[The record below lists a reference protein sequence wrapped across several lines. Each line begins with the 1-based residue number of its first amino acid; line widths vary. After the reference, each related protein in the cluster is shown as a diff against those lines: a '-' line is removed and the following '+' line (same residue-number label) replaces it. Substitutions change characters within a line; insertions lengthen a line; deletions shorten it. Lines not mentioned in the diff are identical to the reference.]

1 MRYIFAFVGASALLA
16 GGCVAQEATSPK
28 IEKPDV
34 PAVPHAPV
42 NASATDVPAVDQ
54 PKLTALTKAAS
65 RTKPAAAAQVSAKTP
80 LTPPIAIPD
89 ELKSKVNIAMQQV
102 KANQPVEAMTLFT
115 ELLAAKPDLFT
126 ILVERGKLYQQTQ
139 DHAKAI
145 ADFTAAIAHRPS
157 YVDAFFRRCLS
168 LYETG
173 SYASAIA
180 DCSKAIE
187 LNDAPPEF
195 HFYRGLAHTATRTWD
210 KAAADLTA
218 ATARNNDHPD
228 AHLQLARVYFEMD
241 ELIASLREYT
251 IAIQQRPGFAAAYQ
265 GRSVVKLA
273 LGDSAGS
280 HEDLE
285 KVAR

>member
-16 GGCVAQEATSPK
+16 GGCVAQEATGPK
-28 IEKPDV
+28 MEKPDL
-34 PAVPHAPV
+34 PAVPHSPV

-54 PKLTALTKAAS
+54 PKLTTPTKAAT
-65 RTKPAAAAQVSAKTP
+65 RTKPAASAKAP
-80 LTPPIAIPD
+80 LTPPVTFPD
-89 ELKSKVNIAMQQV
+89 ELKSKVSIAMQQV
-102 KANQPVEAMTLFT
+102 KANQTVEAMALFT

-157 YVDAFFRRCLS
+157 YVDAYFRRCLS
-168 LYETG
+168 HYETG
-173 SYASAIA
+173 SYPSAIA
-180 DCSKAIE
+180 DCTRAIE

-195 HFYRGLAHTATRTWD
+195 HYYRGLAHTAMRAWD

-218 ATARNNDHPD
+218 ATRRNNDHPD

-280 HEDLE
+280 HEDLG
-285 KVAR
+285 KIAR